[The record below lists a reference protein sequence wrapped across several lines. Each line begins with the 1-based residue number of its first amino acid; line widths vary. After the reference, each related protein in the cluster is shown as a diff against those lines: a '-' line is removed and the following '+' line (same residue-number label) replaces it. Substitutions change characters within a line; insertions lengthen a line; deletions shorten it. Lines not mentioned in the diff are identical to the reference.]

1 MNDIRKNYRPKE
13 LAKYLGISEVTLW
26 RWRRD
31 GYIPEPAKLGP
42 KLIIWESEIID
53 NWIKSR
59 V

>member
-31 GYIPEPAKLGP
+31 GYKLNY
-42 KLIIWESEIID
+42 LCL
-53 NWIKSR
+53 
-59 V
+59 